1 MFKKILIANRGEI
14 ACRVIRTA
22 RRMGIAT
29 VAVYSDADRRALHVH
44 MADEA
49 VRIGPPPSRESYL
62 DIDALIAACH
72 QTGADAVHPG
82 YGFLSE
88 RADFARRLEE
98 AGIAFIGPR
107 PEAIAS
113 MGDKIASKQLAQRA
127 GVSTIPGHDGL
138 VESPEQAVDIA
149 RDIGYPVMIKASA
162 GGGGKGLR
170 VAHDDQQ
177 AHAGFLAC
185 KSEAMRSFGDDR
197 IFIEKFIE
205 QPRHIEIQIL
215 ADEHGQALYL
225 WERECSLQRRHQKLI
240 EEAPSSFLSPDTR
253 RAMGEQAAALARA
266 VSYRTAGTVEFVV
279 GSDQSF
285 YFLEMNTRLQVEHP
299 VTEAITGLDLVE
311 WMIRTAAGEALP
323 FGQADI
329 HMDGWAIE
337 CRINAED
344 PFRNNLPSNGRI
356 THYVP
361 PEQTD
366 GVRVDTG
373 IAPGA
378 EISVHY
384 DPMIAKLIVHAPDR
398 NSAIARMLQAL
409 DEFVIRGVQSNI
421 PLQSTLLQHPD
432 FVSGQFDTGFMARH
446 YPDALP
452 AGGAIAADD
461 SLLAC
466 LAAWCQFQREYA
478 LAADPGIFGQTA
490 EHYCICAAGQPE
502 QVHRIALQRNTA
514 ADGWQVSID
523 STPALP
529 LNVLVEAQGRRLKGH
544 LGEHAFVVQ
553 VEDEAGDANGPA
565 YALWQHGS
573 VRRLLALRPA
583 AHALLL
589 AQPADVALQH
599 GLAVTAPMAG
609 TLLKVSVSSGQT
621 LQAGDTVAI
630 IEAMKMEH
638 SLTVDSACVVEG
650 LLAEAGHAVAA
661 GQTLM
666 TLKPF

>member
-22 RRMGIAT
+22 RHMGIAT
-29 VAVYSDADRRALHVH
+29 VAVYSDADRRALHVS

-62 DIDALIAACH
+62 DIDALIAACR

-138 VESPEQAVDIA
+138 VSNPEQAVDIA
-149 RDIGYPVMIKASA
+149 RGIGYPVMIKASA

-185 KSEAMRSFGDDR
+185 QSEAMRSFGDDR

-240 EEAPSSFLSPDTR
+240 EEAPSSFLSADTR

-266 VSYRTAGTVEFVV
+266 VGYRTAGTVEFVV

-329 HMDGWAIE
+329 RMDGWAIE

-361 PEQTD
+361 PEQVD

-398 NSAIARMLQAL
+398 KSAIARMLEAL
-409 DEFVIRGVQSNI
+409 DEFVIRGVEANI

-452 AGGAIAADD
+452 AGGAIAADEP
-461 SLLAC
+461 LLAV
-466 LAAWCQFQREYA
+466 LAAWRQYQRERR
-478 LAADPGIFGQTA
+478 LAADPAAFEQTIV
-490 EHYCICAAGQPE
+490 HYSVCATEQPATA
-502 QVHRIALQRNTA
+502 HRIALWHDTA
-514 ADGWQVSID
+514 ADDWQVNID
-523 STPALP
+523 SAPALP
-529 LNVLVEAQGRRLKGH
+529 LHITTEAQGRRLRGR

-553 VEDEAGDANGPA
+553 AEDEESSHGPICK
-565 YALWQHGS
+565 LSQRGS
-573 VRRLLALRPA
+573 MRCFLVLSPA
-583 AHALLL
+583 AHSLLL
-589 AQPADVALQH
+589 AQPADTSRDDKHAVA
-599 GLAVTAPMAG
+599 APMAG
-609 TLLKVSVSSGQT
+609 TLLKVAVAFGQT

-638 SLTVDSACVVEG
+638 SLTVDAPCIVENV
-650 LLAEAGHAVAA
+650 LAEAGQAVAA
-661 GQTLM
+661 GQRLITF
-666 TLKPF
+666 KPL